1 MGLIA
6 LPLLAGA
13 LVAVTLRRAHPSTVH
28 RVVLTATGLTALCAL
43 ALLPHIGDGPGIAVE
58 WLPGADLMGLT
69 TGATGLYAV
78 LVTTWGAFLV
88 LLAPPFI
95 PPNSGGERG
104 GGIPPNGGER
114 EGGSA
119 ERPPLSRAVTLLA
132 LAATNVAFL
141 TDHFLAR
148 YVALEVV
155 ALCIALAPL
164 VEIRNSVGIRLA
176 RSGYLLLRLG
186 DAGLLTA
193 ILILMEASGT
203 LSIGAALEAGGAL
216 DATRLGLV
224 VAGFI
229 LAVWVKLGIWP
240 FHLWSQPGRRL
251 ALASQAWLY
260 ATVVPNLG
268 LYLLYRITP
277 LLALAGPLQTAAL
290 WLGASGAVL
299 AALMALTQADVR
311 AALVYVGAAQ
321 GGLAL
326 FVAASGVKP
335 AVWLGLLAL
344 TPLRLLLFLAA
355 DAAQSS
361 ASATR
366 CRAAAYLFALGGL
379 ALTAFGLLTTWWAR
393 EAGAPLDA
401 LLVAEAAVA
410 LTGVWAASAAWRL
423 SRPVGVRNQV
433 FRKKPGFFSGAAVHW
448 TQWMAVGLLGAGVLA
463 GGLAFG
469 PLARHLT
476 AASHVALPAMP
487 TLLALLRYAATA
499 PALLVVMALVLA
511 VWRLLPPLS
520 SPPRGGKEGGTAE
533 EVYDLEEGLARAAQV
548 LHAVVEVGIA
558 EQIVALAVRAVVDG
572 ARVTHRVVEHKGLE
586 GLLHRSA
593 QAVVDGARLTHRVV
607 EHKGLEGLL
616 RGAVRV
622 VVDGAHVT
630 HRVVEHEGLEGLL
643 RRAVR
648 AVLVLGRGLQRWH
661 TGRLRRNLL
670 WVAVSLV
677 LAVLTLV
684 LYD

>member
-1 MGLIA
+1 M

-13 LVAVTLRRAHPSTVH
+13 CVAVALRRAHPSTVH
-28 RVVLTATGLTALCAL
+28 RVALTATGVTALCAL
-43 ALLPHIGDGPGIAVE
+43 ALLLHAGDGPAIAVE
-58 WLPGADLMGLT
+58 WLPGTGLMGLT

-95 PPNSGGERG
+95 SPIGGERG
-104 GGIPPNGGER
+104 GEAPNGGEGG
-114 EGGSA
+114 GGSA
-119 ERPPLSRAVTLLA
+119 ECPPLSRAVTLLA

-141 TDHFLAR
+141 TGHFLAR

-164 VEIRNSVGIRLA
+164 IEMRNSTGVRLA
-176 RSGYLLLRLG
+176 WRGYLLLRLG
-186 DAGLLTA
+186 DAGLLIA
-193 ILILMEASGT
+193 ILILMDASGT
-203 LSIGAALEAGGAL
+203 LSIGPALEAGGAL
-216 DATRLGLV
+216 HATQLGLV

-268 LYLLYRITP
+268 AYLLYRVIP

-290 WLGASGAVL
+290 WLGAGGAAL

-311 AALVYVGAAQ
+311 AALVYAGAAQ

-366 CRAAAYLFALGGL
+366 RRAAARLFALGGL
-379 ALTAFGLLTTWWAR
+379 ALAAFGLLTTWWAR
-393 EAGAPLDA
+393 RAGAPLDA

-410 LTGVWAASAAWRL
+410 LTGVWAARAAWRL
-423 SRPVGVRNQV
+423 SRPVGARNQV
-433 FRKKPGFFSGAAVHW
+433 FRKKPFGLSLRAKPGFFSGAAVHW
-448 TQWMAVGLLGAGVLA
+448 TQWMTVGLLTTGVLA

-469 PLARHLT
+469 PLARHLA
-476 AASHVALPAMP
+476 AASRVALPAIP
-487 TLLALLRYAATA
+487 TLPALLRYAATA

-520 SPPRGGKEGGTAE
+520 SPPMGRKEGGTVE

-558 EQIVALAVRAVVDG
+558 EQIVALVVRTVVHG
-572 ARVTHRVVEHKGLE
+572 ARAAWAVEHKGLE
-586 GLLHRSA
+586 GVMSRSA
-593 QAVVDGARLTHRVV
+593 RAVVNGAHIAHRV
-607 EHKGLEGLL
+607 EEGLEGIL
-616 RGAVRV
+616 RRSTRAVV
-622 VVDGAHVT
+622 NGAHVT
-630 HRVVEHEGLEGLL
+630 HRVVEHRGLDGLL

-648 AVLVLGRGLQRWH
+648 SVLALNRGLQHWH

-670 WVAVSLV
+670 WVAVSLA
-677 LAVLTLV
+677 LAVLTLA